1 VNLKNLRIVVDER
14 EKKSGIPGLLK
25 GIGINL
31 EIKTLP
37 IGDYI
42 VAPETVVER
51 KTISDLVSS
60 VFDGRL
66 FDQCNRLKEHYQFPI
81 LLIEGNI
88 DELEELTENP
98 LVFYGAIS
106 SIALDFKIPVIH
118 TPNASH
124 TAKLLMS
131 MCSRKDA
138 SKGPFIKKI
147 RKSNDVQK
155 QQLSILCSLP
165 GVGEKTAIRMLE
177 KFGTP
182 LRVLSSSTTELSKVG
197 GLGEAR
203 AKNIKK
209 ALQAQSKHLKKIN
222 FILVRKFYLCNNR
235 KVVGDPI
242 HRNSIKTFWS
252 T

>member
-14 EKKSGIPGLLK
+14 EKKSGIPDLLK
-25 GIGINL
+25 GTGINL

-37 IGDYI
+37 VGDYI
-42 VAPETVVER
+42 VAPETIVER
-51 KTISDLVSS
+51 KTVSDLVSS
-60 VFDGRL
+60 IFDGRL
-66 FDQCNRLKEHYQFPI
+66 FDQCRRLKEHYQFPI
-81 LLIEGNI
+81 LIIEGDI
-88 DELEELTENP
+88 DEIEELTENP

-106 SIALDFKIPVIH
+106 SIAIDFKIPVIP
-118 TPNASH
+118 TPNATH
-124 TAKLLMS
+124 TSKLLIS

-147 RKSNDVQK
+147 RKSNDLQK
-155 QQLSILCSLP
+155 QQLSMLCSLP

-182 LRVLSSSTTELSKVG
+182 LRVLSSSIIELSKVS

-209 ALQAQSKHLKKIN
+209 VLQAQSKHLKKI
-222 FILVRKFYLCNNR
+222 
-235 KVVGDPI
+235 
-242 HRNSIKTFWS
+242 SQKTLHD

>member
-1 VNLKNLRIVVDER
+1 MNLKNLRIVADER
-14 EKKSGIPGLLK
+14 EKKSGIPDLLK
-25 GIGINL
+25 GTGINL

-37 IGDYI
+37 VGDYI

-60 VFDGRL
+60 IFDGRL
-66 FDQCNRLKEHYQFPI
+66 FDQCHRLKEHYQFPI
-81 LLIEGNI
+81 LIIEGDI
-88 DELEELTENP
+88 DEIEELTENP

-106 SIALDFKIPVIH
+106 SIAIDFKIPVIP
-118 TPNASH
+118 TPNATH
-124 TAKLLMS
+124 TSKLLIS

-147 RKSNDVQK
+147 RKSNDLQK
-155 QQLSILCSLP
+155 QQLSMLCSLP

-177 KFGTP
+177 KIGTP
-182 LRVLSSSTTELSKVG
+182 LRVLSSSIIELSKVS

-209 ALQAQSKHLKKIN
+209 VLQAQSKHLKKI
-222 FILVRKFYLCNNR
+222 
-235 KVVGDPI
+235 
-242 HRNSIKTFWS
+242 SQKTLHD

>member
-1 VNLKNLRIVVDER
+1 MDER
-14 EKKSGIPGLLK
+14 EKKSGIPDLLK
-25 GIGINL
+25 GTGINL
-31 EIKTLP
+31 EIKTLLV
-37 IGDYI
+37 GDYI

-60 VFDGRL
+60 IFDGRL
-66 FDQCNRLKEHYQFPI
+66 FDQCHRLKEHYQFPI
-81 LLIEGNI
+81 LIIEGDI
-88 DELEELTENP
+88 DEIEELTENP

-106 SIALDFKIPVIH
+106 SIAIDFKIPVIP
-118 TPNASH
+118 TPNATH
-124 TAKLLMS
+124 TSKLLIS

-147 RKSNDVQK
+147 RKSNDLQK
-155 QQLSILCSLP
+155 QQLSMLCSLP

-182 LRVLSSSTTELSKVG
+182 LRVLSSSIIELSKVS
-197 GLGEAR
+197 GLGVAR

-209 ALQAQSKHLKKIN
+209 VLQAQSKHLKKI
-222 FILVRKFYLCNNR
+222 
-235 KVVGDPI
+235 
-242 HRNSIKTFWS
+242 SQKTLHD